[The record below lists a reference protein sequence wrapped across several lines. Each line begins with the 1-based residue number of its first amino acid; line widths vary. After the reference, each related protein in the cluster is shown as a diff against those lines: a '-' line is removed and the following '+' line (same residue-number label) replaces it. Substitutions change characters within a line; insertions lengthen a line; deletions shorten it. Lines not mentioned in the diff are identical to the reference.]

1 MTEKDINILD
11 ELNYIILDE
20 LNYINAHNLCD
31 YPFSIESRIADEIIK
46 LRKKLEQS
54 YAEINK
60 HLDAIIERDI
70 KIKELYNAGNDLVT
84 LLPHYSI
91 SPCRAPKGS
100 TLRMWCSECY
110 SISVWKE
117 ICSEQK

>member
-1 MTEKDINILD
+1 MTEKDIDILD
-11 ELNYIILDE
+11 ELNYIHEHDDSE
-20 LNYINAHNLCD
+20 NL
-31 YPFSIESRIADEIIK
+31 FSIENRAAHEIIR

-60 HLDAIIERDI
+60 HIDTIIERDI
-70 KIKELYNAGNDLVT
+70 KIKELYNAGNDLAT

-117 ICSEQK
+117 VCGEQK